1 MEYLKLTE
9 QDMKESKTYLPLADK
24 MVFVEYAADRCFDRM
39 NVTMDDG
46 TGLNLPMAPMYKEN
60 TALKSRYLMGALVR
74 AYLGKSYEPVEGDD
88 WLMAQ
93 DDYDRWAGSHIFN
106 QLERMKGCGGQVREI
121 VFDLLADYRDLEK
134 RLTAEMRGMR
144 VVMNEPVNR
153 IIATMQSQTT
163 PEAFAQGKERL
174 DELTAELE
182 EYRAAKE
189 AKLAE
194 GNEKEG

>member
-60 TALKSRYLMGALVR
+60 TALKSRYLM
-74 AYLGKSYEPVEGDD
+74 EPVEGDD

-134 RLTAEMRGMR
+134 RLTAEMRGML

>member
-1 MEYLKLTE
+1 ML
-9 QDMKESKTYLPLADK
+9 
-24 MVFVEYAADRCFDRM
+24 
-39 NVTMDDG
+39 
-46 TGLNLPMAPMYKEN
+46 
-60 TALKSRYLMGALVR
+60 
-74 AYLGKSYEPVEGDD
+74 
-88 WLMAQ
+88 
-93 DDYDRWAGSHIFN
+93 
-106 QLERMKGCGGQVREI
+106 
-121 VFDLLADYRDLEK
+121 
-134 RLTAEMRGMR
+134 

-153 IIATMQSQTT
+153 IITTMQSQTT